1 METSRDDETK
11 PLFSPQSPEATRTF
25 RFMQRVNSTRALSL
39 SSYNDLYT
47 WSTTEIDKF
56 WGDVWD
62 ETDILG
68 EKGHHVVDSAALPP
82 ENPPWFTEAKL
93 NWAEN
98 MLRCRSPHKTALI
111 EASMLLILSIPVNC
125 FPYFPLQLSLFRVLS
140 HLRSDV

>member
-1 METSRDDETK
+1 
-11 PLFSPQSPEATRTF
+11 
-25 RFMQRVNSTRALSL
+25 MQRVNSTRALSL

-68 EKGHHVVDSAALPP
+68 EKGTHVVDSAALPP
-82 ENPPWFTEAKL
+82 EIPPWFREARL

-111 EASMLLILSIPVNC
+111 EASMLSI
-125 FPYFPLQLSLFRVLS
+125 F
-140 HLRSDV
+140 